1 MTDRVVNRSA
11 SFRSM
16 DRRSADGVS
25 RSMSGG
31 GDGGGGGGAEK
42 FFSHLKRGGGTRTE
56 MDAMSETSSQQERKF
71 SALLG
76 GPDPHEL
83 LLSRGG
89 GGMSSGPMNVGK
101 RLYVVGVNR
110 LVDKEERLQNVRE
123 QVLMR
128 EMSEMTQR
136 PAITRK
142 ARQRAA
148 KGAMFA
154 ESGREWLENKER
166 HLYDSQ
172 QRVKAAEVIGM
183 QEQPTLNRKSSNMV
197 ERLGD
202 YQGPVTG
209 WETHFAKYCAKK
221 TSTTPR
227 DLFQPTINSNAI
239 RIDIEKEIGQRLYDD
254 SSLRDARRQEL
265 ERDIREKE
273 LIDPNTGRQLFSPLP
288 LDCNPSRELRSP
300 DQLTDQLLE
309 GGRRIEEKKKELA
322 TKIHANDPN
331 LTFSPSINKRSSK
344 IALKVE
350 RSPLH
355 MPRKRED
362 PNQAASTSPTRD
374 ASSISVYSARKQ
386 LHMSAHVD
394 PNEFLRR
401 TELSEHLRQQKLLDL
416 HRTVNADQ
424 ERECSFQPRINR
436 KSFEICEKQTSSQ
449 LSEDSP
455 APLASQH
462 RVQHQ
467 QQVRA
472 FDGSSASKSA
482 GFRQP
487 QFAPSVGQASHSSAT
502 LQHQPDIRVTP
513 QFVSSAGLTPRGTAA
528 SPSASTRPVLQSPPK
543 VETYINNFE
552 EQMFQV
558 LDEWRRIED
567 NGALRT
573 SF

>member
-1 MTDRVVNRSA
+1 MTDKVVNRSA

-31 GDGGGGGGAEK
+31 GDGGGGGTAEK
-42 FFSHLKRGGGTRTE
+42 FFSHLKRGGGGTRTE
-56 MDAMSETSSQQERKF
+56 MDAMSETSSQQERKY

-83 LLSRGG
+83 LARGG
-89 GGMSSGPMNVGK
+89 TSSGPMNVGK
-101 RLYVVGVNR
+101 RLYVVGINR

-154 ESGREWLENKER
+154 ESGREWLEIKER
-166 HLYDSQ
+166 HLLDNQ
-172 QRVKAAEVIGM
+172 ERVKAAEVVGM
-183 QEQPTLNRKSSNMV
+183 QEQPTLNRKSSTMV

-239 RIDIEKEIGQRLYDD
+239 RIDIEKEIGQRLFDD
-254 SSLRDARRQEL
+254 SSLREARRLEL
-265 ERDIREKE
+265 ERSIREKE
-273 LIDPNTGRQLFSPLP
+273 LVDPNTGRQLFSPLP
-288 LDCNPSRELRSP
+288 LDCNPNRELRSP
-300 DQLTDQLLE
+300 DRLAEELLE
-309 GGRRIEEKKKELA
+309 GGRRIAEKKMELA
-322 TKIHANDPN
+322 KKIHSTDPN

-344 IALKVE
+344 IAHKVE

-355 MPRKRED
+355 MPRKREESSSG
-362 PNQAASTSPTRD
+362 ASPARHLE
-374 ASSISVYSARKQ
+374 ASARKQ
-386 LHMSAHVD
+386 PTVSSHAD
-394 PNEFLRR
+394 PHEFLRR

-416 HRTVNADQ
+416 HRTVSADQ
-424 ERECSFQPRINR
+424 DRECSFQPRINR
-436 KSFEICEKQTSSQ
+436 RSFEICEKQTSQ
-449 LSEDSP
+449 FGDESP
-455 APLASQH
+455 VTSDFH
-462 RVQHQ
+462 RVPK
-467 QQVRA
+467 A
-472 FDGSSASKSA
+472 SSASKPA
-482 GFRQP
+482 VFRQP
-487 QFAPSVGQASHSSAT
+487 QFAPSVGHTSGASHSSGAHYSVNE
-502 LQHQPDIRVTP
+502 LANSPSFVASP
-513 QFVSSAGLTPRGTAA
+513 QYADVQTPRSSQLAPLPQQR
-528 SPSASTRPVLQSPPK
+528 PSLQSPPK
-543 VETYINNFE
+543 VEAYINSFE
-552 EQMFQV
+552 QQMFQV

-567 NGALRT
+567 NGA